1 MDLLSYLKQLK
12 TWGKIIYKMVFRHR
26 RTSDIT

>member
-26 RTSDIT
+26 TSDIT